1 MNGKS
6 NKTLLCGLA
15 LSVTMLFAPI
25 AFAGPPLLCHPFDI
39 GNAHTLAWG
48 GPGWNQPRSDYDLT
62 RLSSETEALLTPQMP
77 VIVRME
83 TLRRAAIY
91 ASHNGAVARDL
102 NTRLAARADKAST
115 PTTKALALFDA
126 GYFTETLQEIVRL
139 QGYEMPGVGKV
150 NTAALRAIVAAGD
163 GSVRIDQAL
172 ALRPNDAAMRFAA
185 ALVASADQRKADAA
199 THKRIAR
206 LGAGNDRLLARN
218 LSQIAN

>member
-6 NKTLLCGLA
+6 NKTLFCGLA
-15 LSVTMLFAPI
+15 LSAAMLFAPL
-25 AFAGPPLLCHPFDI
+25 AFAGPPLLCHLFDI
-39 GNAHTLAWG
+39 GGAHSLPWG
-48 GPGWNQPRSDYDLT
+48 GGWNKPVSGYDLT
-62 RLSSETEALLTPQMP
+62 RLTKETEALLTPRMP

-102 NTRLAARADKAST
+102 NTRLASRVTTAST

-126 GYFTETLQEIVRL
+126 GYYAETLQELVRL
-139 QGYEMPGVGKV
+139 QRYDMPGVGKV
-150 NTAALRAIVAAGD
+150 DTAALRAIVAAGD

-185 ALVASADQRKADAA
+185 ALVATSDQRKNDVA
-199 THKRIAR
+199 THKRIAQ

-218 LSQIAN
+218 LGQLSN